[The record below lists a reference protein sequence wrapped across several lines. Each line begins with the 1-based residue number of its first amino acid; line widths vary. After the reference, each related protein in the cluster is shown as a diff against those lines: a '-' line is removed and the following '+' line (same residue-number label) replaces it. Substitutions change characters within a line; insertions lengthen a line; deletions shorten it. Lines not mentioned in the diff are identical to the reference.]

1 MKTNKFRILFAVL
14 AIMSLTVLFSC
25 DDDNN
30 SAGGTPTI
38 ESVSLA
44 KNDSLVEF
52 GFADNMYIIRGNNFS
67 GTKKI
72 YFNDLDTYFNATLVT
87 NNTILVTIN
96 RNTPYENVS
105 SELKVVTP
113 GGEAVYSFRVL
124 PPAPAI
130 TSFNPINAA
139 EGEQFTIY
147 GSYFL
152 EPSVS
157 VGGVNATVV
166 SSTLTQIVAVMPAGS
181 NRKFVKVTTDSGSN
195 IWNVSPVGTAIYD
208 DAFYSPWTIDPSS
221 NHEFVTNPAD
231 AFQGTTFFKKSIP
244 GWDNIGMNWVWDE
257 RSAQA
262 TGIHFA
268 VKSDAAGKLE
278 VIFNGDWSTITT
290 RQFTT
295 TTNWTDVRLT
305 WADLGLSGAPAAL
318 QNITF
323 KESSGATHV
332 YSFDNIGF
340 TID

>member
-1 MKTNKFRILFAVL
+1 M
-14 AIMSLTVLFSC
+14 
-25 DDDNN
+25 
-30 SAGGTPTI
+30 
-38 ESVSLA
+38 
-44 KNDSLVEF
+44 
-52 GFADNMYIIRGNNFS
+52 
-67 GTKKI
+67 
-72 YFNDLDTYFNATLVT
+72 
-87 NNTILVTIN
+87 
-96 RNTPYENVS
+96 
-105 SELKVVTP
+105 
-113 GGEAVYSFRVL
+113 
-124 PPAPAI
+124 
-130 TSFNPINAA
+130 
-139 EGEQFTIY
+139 
-147 GSYFL
+147 
-152 EPSVS
+152 
-157 VGGVNATVV
+157 GGVNATVV